1 MPVSPRARSGWDQ
14 RVKLSFLSFP
24 PTSAGVHRRHRP
36 TGRGREG
43 RASAGRGWAALHRRR
58 ASQGQI
64 PQTGAGADDQR
75 CPQRPGHAH
84 GPQEAGDVRW
94 VLLFWII
101 SSTFQRERWKFK
113 SSGLLFFFFFSI
125 SMLEEDLRAK
135 KKVALICDFFFSFS
149 LSLSNPL
156 NLFWM
161 TSSRINLNK
170 MKPPPKLTLRVF
182 ILCQTHGIFLN

>member
-14 RVKLSFLSFP
+14 RVMLSFLSFP

-36 TGRGREG
+36 TGRSREG

-113 SSGLLFFFFFSI
+113 SSGLLFFFFSR
-125 SMLEEDLRAK
+125 SVCWRKTSEQK
-135 KKVALICDFFFSFS
+135 KKSLWSVIFFFLFPS
-149 LSLSNPL
+149 LSL
-156 NLFWM
+156 
-161 TSSRINLNK
+161 
-170 MKPPPKLTLRVF
+170 
-182 ILCQTHGIFLN
+182 IL

>member
-1 MPVSPRARSGWDQ
+1 MPVYPRARSGWDQ

-113 SSGLLFFFFFSI
+113 SSGLLFFFFLDQYAGGRPPS
-125 SMLEEDLRAK
+125 K
-135 KKVALICDFFFSFS
+135 KKSRFDLWFFF
-149 LSLSNPL
+149 SLSNPL

-182 ILCQTHGIFLN
+182 FLCQTHGIFLN

>member
-1 MPVSPRARSGWDQ
+1 MPVNPRARSGWDQ

-113 SSGLLFFFFFSI
+113 SSGLLFFFFFFRSVCWRKT
-125 SMLEEDLRAK
+125 SEQK
-135 KKVALICDFFFSFS
+135 KKSLWSVIFFFLFPS
-149 LSLSNPL
+149 LSL
-156 NLFWM
+156 
-161 TSSRINLNK
+161 
-170 MKPPPKLTLRVF
+170 
-182 ILCQTHGIFLN
+182 IL

>member
-1 MPVSPRARSGWDQ
+1 MPVNPRARSGWDQ

-113 SSGLLFFFFFSI
+113 SSGLLFFFFFRSVCWRKT
-125 SMLEEDLRAK
+125 SEQK
-135 KKVALICDFFFSFS
+135 KKSLWSVIFFFFFFP
-149 LSLSNPL
+149 LSL
-156 NLFWM
+156 
-161 TSSRINLNK
+161 
-170 MKPPPKLTLRVF
+170 
-182 ILCQTHGIFLN
+182 

>member
-1 MPVSPRARSGWDQ
+1 MPVNPRARSGWDQ

-113 SSGLLFFFFFSI
+113 SSGLLFFFFSR
-125 SMLEEDLRAK
+125 SVCWRKTSEQK
-135 KKVALICDFFFSFS
+135 KKSLWSVIFFFLFPS
-149 LSLSNPL
+149 LSL
-156 NLFWM
+156 
-161 TSSRINLNK
+161 
-170 MKPPPKLTLRVF
+170 
-182 ILCQTHGIFLN
+182 IL

>member
-113 SSGLLFFFFFSI
+113 SSGLLFFFFSR
-125 SMLEEDLRAK
+125 SVCWRKTSEQK
-135 KKVALICDFFFSFS
+135 KKSLWSVIFFFLFPS
-149 LSLSNPL
+149 LSL
-156 NLFWM
+156 
-161 TSSRINLNK
+161 
-170 MKPPPKLTLRVF
+170 
-182 ILCQTHGIFLN
+182 IL